1 MNDPIIKGANSLYE
15 QAETAANAGSSRA
28 SQLYRAAALK
38 FKNAIAKNPN
48 QKEYLMSMVEEC
60 EQKASMPVAKVS
72 KNVNSS
78 NNSGYSNNNNNNRTN
93 VNTVKKEEAKVK
105 YKTEG
110 TKEKKTVEQSLE
122 DLNTLIGLGSVK
134 RKINQWVETAKA
146 MKRREEMGLKVP
158 EGFAYHL
165 VFSGNPGT
173 GKTTVA
179 RLMGEIYSALGI
191 LDKGE
196 VIEVQRSDLVAEH
209 VGGTAPKT
217 MDAVN
222 RALGGILFIDE
233 AYTLTGTGGNDF
245 GKEAVDTLLKAME
258 DYRDNLVVICAGYT
272 NEMQEFLELNPG
284 LRSRFNIKSKDDQ
297 NQVGSDLSNM
307 IEFEDYNGEELFRIF
322 NLNCKKNQ
330 YKFGP
335 EVEYALRQY
344 FDRLY
349 ATRDKN
355 FGNGRDVRNI
365 FQSVVQIQGA
375 RTNRIAN
382 PTVDDLTSITLE
394 DIQFMVR

>member
-15 QAETAANAGSSRA
+15 QAEAAASAGSSRA
-28 SQLYRAAALK
+28 SQLYRTAALK
-38 FKNAIAKNPN
+38 YKNAIAKNPD

-60 EQKASMPVAKVS
+60 EQKALAPVSKVS

-78 NNSGYSNNNNNNRTN
+78 NNSGYNNNSNNRANA
-93 VNTVKKEEAKVK
+93 NTVKKEEAKVK
-105 YKTEG
+105 FKKEG
-110 TKEKKTVEQSLE
+110 PKDPKTVEQSME
-122 DLNTLIGLGSVK
+122 ELNTLIGLGSVK
-134 RKINQWVETAKA
+134 RKISQWVETAKA

-158 EGFAYHL
+158 DGFAYHL

-191 LDKGE
+191 LEEGQL
-196 VIEVQRSDLVAEH
+196 IEVQRSDLVAEH

-217 MDAVN
+217 MEAVN
-222 RALGGILFIDE
+222 KALGGILFIDE

-284 LRSRFNIKSKDDQ
+284 LRSRFNIQAKNDQ
-297 NQVGSDLSNM
+297 NPVDSDLSNM
-307 IEFEDYNGEELFRIF
+307 IEFEDYNGDELFRIF
-322 NLNCKKNQ
+322 SLNCKKNQ

-349 ATRDKN
+349 ATRDRN
-355 FGNGRDVRNI
+355 FGNGRDVRNK

-375 RTNRIAN
+375 RTNKIAN
-382 PTVDDLTSITLE
+382 PTVEDMTTITLQ
-394 DIQFMVR
+394 DIQFMIR